1 MRPMNSRTARPRP
14 ALLVAAVFLAV
25 ACGGGDGGTG
35 PSPNGLATVSV
46 SPTSSTL
53 YSIAPG
59 NTVSLTVV
67 GKDKSGAVLAGT
79 PTFLSGNPAAA
90 TVDAAGLVTATG
102 PGASVITATL
112 AVAGVTKSG
121 TMTVGVQAAPATA
134 TVVAPAIVFS
144 PGTVDVKAGGSV
156 TWTIAA
162 IHHTVHFSTAGAPP
176 DVDTLMNAS
185 MSRVFPTNGT
195 YAYQCTIH
203 PSMTG
208 TVRVH

>member
-1 MRPMNSRTARPRP
+1 MHRRNSPIVRPLP
-14 ALLVAAVFLAV
+14 ALLVAGIFLAM

-35 PSPNGLATVSV
+35 PSPNGLATVAV
-46 SPTSSTL
+46 TPTTSTL

-79 PTFLSGNPAAA
+79 PTFSSGNAAAA

-102 PGASVITATL
+102 AGASVITATL
-112 AVAGVTKSG
+112 AVAGVTKTG
-121 TMTVGVQAAPATA
+121 TMTVSVQAAPAAA
-134 TVVAPAIVFS
+134 TVLAPAIVFS
-144 PGTVDVKAGGSV
+144 PGTVDVKAGGAV

-162 IHHTVHFSTAGAPP
+162 IHHTVHFSGAGAPA
-176 DVDTLMNAS
+176 DIDTLTNAS
-185 MSRVFPTNGT
+185 ATRSFSTNGT